1 MYIRVSI
8 CKYESV
14 RYLQTEY
21 RYFPEVDRAAEKILY
36 MTFQNKRTARQR
48 KYICNKNLKNTGTT
62 VKIDP
67 YEFSLSKRGVVA
79 CTL

>member
-1 MYIRVSI
+1 MKVCGI
-8 CKYESV
+8 CKQNIGISQ
-14 RYLQTEY
+14 RWN
-21 RYFPEVDRAAEKILY
+21 RAAEKILY

-79 CTL
+79 CTLKK